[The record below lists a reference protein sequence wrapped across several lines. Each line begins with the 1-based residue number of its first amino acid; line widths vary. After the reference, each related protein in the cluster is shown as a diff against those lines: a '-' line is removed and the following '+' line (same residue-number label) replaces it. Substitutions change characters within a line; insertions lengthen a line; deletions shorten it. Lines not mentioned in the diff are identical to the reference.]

1 MILDKYFRRPLFWD
15 YLICSVICLFTVYL
29 VYNGKI
35 KLPSKEDSIAV
46 TSDITNISLTLSGFI
61 LTLLTVLITFKSGS
75 KIRKIE
81 LESDEPIFNLFFAS
95 RYYFVTVKHLKN
107 CIKSLIFIAVIGF
120 IIKLFLPTDYKK
132 KAFFFNVI
140 GLGIII
146 LTISRCVLILTKVLE
161 LQEEEHNNQEGV
173 DL

>member
-1 MILDKYFRRPLFWD
+1 MILDKYFKRPLFWD
-15 YLICSVICLFTVYL
+15 YLICSVICFLTVYL
-29 VYNGKI
+29 VYIEKI
-35 KLPSKEDSIAV
+35 MLPSKEDTIAV
-46 TSDITNISLTLSGFI
+46 TSDVTNISLTLSGFI

-95 RYYFVTVKHLKN
+95 GYYFVTVKHLKN

-120 IIKLFLPTDYKK
+120 VIKLFLPVDYRV

-146 LTISRCVLILTKVLE
+146 LTISRCVLILSKVLD
-161 LQEEEHNNQEGV
+161 LQEEEHQNNI
-173 DL
+173 